1 MNKSFSDILVYPE
14 IFSQLSGKSF
24 CNKSVGNLSWL
35 KVGGSAEYLYIPS
48 NEEDLSLLL
57 DSLNDEINLHIF
69 GKLSNTL
76 IRDGGISGLT
86 ILIPSSFYGIE
97 VVSDTKLQVGSG
109 VSDKVLANK
118 CLGLGI
124 GGMEFLSGI
133 PGSIGGGVFMNAGS
147 FGSEFKDIVLEVNFI
162 SKSGKKIIK
171 KRNEIDFGYRKT
183 NLCDNAI
190 ITSVLMEGVLKDSF
204 EIKEIMN
211 DINLQR
217 TLSQPQGRP
226 TGGSTFKN
234 TKNFKAWELINKS
247 GMSRAFCGG
256 AIVSNVHSNFLIN
269 KGKATAKDFENLGN
283 MIIEE
288 VKNELG
294 ILLEWE
300 IQIVGDN
307 E

>member
-1 MNKSFSDILVYPE
+1 MNKSFLDILVYPE
-14 IFSQLSGKSF
+14 IFSQLCGKSF
-24 CNKSVGNLSWL
+24 CNKSIGSLSWL

-48 NEEDLSLLL
+48 SEEDLSLLL
-57 DSLNDEINLHIF
+57 TSLHDEINLHIF

-97 VVSDTKLQVGSG
+97 LVSDTKIQVGSG

-118 CLGLGI
+118 CLSLGI

-183 NLCDNAI
+183 NLCNDMI
-190 ITSVLMEGVLKDSF
+190 ITSVLMEGSLKESSD
-204 EIKEIMN
+204 IKEVMN
-211 DINLQR
+211 DIKLQR
-217 TLSQPQGRP
+217 NLSQPQGLP

-234 TKNFKAWELINKS
+234 TKKYKAWELINKS
-247 GMSRAFCGG
+247 GMSKAYSGG
-256 AIVSNVHSNFLIN
+256 AIVSSVHSNFLIN
-269 KGKATAKDFENLGN
+269 KDKATAKDFENLGN

-300 IQIVGDN
+300 IQIVGDD